1 MLLLLPDRMKH
12 VYIAI
17 LCCLSAMGLAQQH
30 VTYFC
35 GQTAARER
43 LFSRYPHAQESC
55 ERDTRELESFTRQLE
70 SQRGG
75 NNQLYI
81 IPVVFHII
89 HENGIENISQEQ
101 IMDALNVLNRDFR
114 KLNADTA
121 DIVDAFDDIAADT
134 FIEFRLA
141 TIDPEGNCHSGI
153 NRVVSPLTNDGGNS
167 DMKALSNW
175 PRNSYLNVWVCAEI
189 GNGVAGFTNLPGDV
203 NGNWGAFEDG
213 IVMRSD
219 YVGSIGT
226 SSTIRSRTLTHE
238 IGHWLNLYHTWG
250 PTNSPG
256 EGSNCDFDDNVDDTP
271 NTIGHT
277 SCNVNAA
284 SCGSAQDNVQN
295 YMEYSYCS
303 RMFTQ
308 GQGTRMRAALQSST
322 AQRNQLWTQANLDET
337 GVLNPPLCMVSFT
350 SSQLTICADDTISFF
365 DNSYHNVLSWNWDF
379 GDGQTMFG
387 SDPLVH
393 KNPRHAYTEA
403 GVYNVTLTVSNGTQE
418 LSVTETAFVRVLEA
432 AMMQSPLQEGFESDW
447 PGNWISNNINGDE
460 TWEVTPN
467 AFYNGAM
474 SLRLRNFSIDEGNT
488 DEFYSPTI
496 DLTNATAA
504 FITYRWSWANR
515 TNETDDRFRISAS
528 SDCGL
533 TWSQRK
539 LHKGLTNLPTANATN
554 TFFVPTSIE
563 DWDQEEIELINSDW
577 FSDRFRVKFEF
588 TGYGGNNLYI
598 DDINIY
604 GVFPTGV
611 QEATPIFYYNVYPNP
626 SDDGMTLDLYQQG
639 GERMRIEMFNAQG
652 QLIEI
657 LHDGVLAKG
666 KHLMPIE
673 HQPAGLYTVV
683 LSKGEHT
690 AVQRVIFR

>member
-1 MLLLLPDRMKH
+1 MKYIYLLLL
-12 VYIAI
+12 I
-17 LCCLSAMGLAQQH
+17 CLTSFGFSQQH
-30 VTYFC
+30 ETHFC

-43 LFSRYPHAQESC
+43 LFARYPHAQSVC
-55 ERDTRELESFTRQLE
+55 EHDTRALEQFTAASQT
-70 SQRGG
+70 QRGG

-101 IMDALNVLNRDFR
+101 IYDAVNILNRDFR

-121 DIVDAFDDIAADT
+121 DIVAAFENVAADT
-134 FIEFRLA
+134 YIEFRLA

-153 NRVVSPLTNDGGNS
+153 NRIVSPLTNDGTNS
-167 DMKALSNW
+167 DMKALSYW

-189 GNGVAGFTNLPGDV
+189 GNGIAGFTNLPGDV

-226 SSTIRSRTLTHE
+226 SSPIRSRTLTHE

-256 EGSNCDFDDNVDDTP
+256 EASNCDFDDNVDDTP
-271 NTIGHT
+271 NTVGYT
-277 SCNVNAA
+277 SCNVNGA
-284 SCGSAQDNVQN
+284 SCGSTQDNVQN

-308 GQGTRMRAALQSST
+308 GQALRMRAALQSNT

-337 GVLNPPLCMVSFT
+337 GVLNPPLCFVSFT
-350 SSQLTICADDTISFF
+350 SSQLTVCAGDSVSFF
-365 DNSYHNVLSWNWDF
+365 DNSYHNVVSWSWDF
-379 GDGQTMFG
+379 GDGQVLSG

-393 KNPRHAYTEA
+393 KNPAHAYAEP
-403 GVYNVTLTVSNGTQE
+403 GVYNVSLTVSNGTQE
-418 LSVTETAFVRVLEA
+418 LSLTETAFVRVLDA
-432 AMMQSPLQEGFESDW
+432 AMMQSPLQEGFEGDW
-447 PGNWISNNINGDE
+447 PGNWITNNLNGDE

-467 AFYNGAM
+467 AYYSGTK

-496 DLTNATAA
+496 DLTGATAA
-504 FITYRWSWANR
+504 YITYKWSWANR

-528 SDCGL
+528 SDCGV

-539 LHKGLTNLPTANATN
+539 LHKGFTNLPTADPTN
-554 TFFVPTSIE
+554 TFFVPASLE
-563 DWDQEEIELINSDW
+563 DWSEEEIELINTDW

-588 TGYGGNNLYI
+588 TSYGGNNLYI
-598 DDINIY
+598 DDINIF

-611 QEATPIFYYNVYPNP
+611 QEATPVFYYNVYPNP
-626 SDDGMTLDLYQQG
+626 SDAGMMLDLFQQG

-652 QLIEI
+652 QLVEV
-657 LHDGVLAKG
+657 LHYGVLAKG
-666 KHLMPIE
+666 KHLIAID

-683 LSKGEHT
+683 LSKGAHT
-690 AVQRVIFR
+690 AVQRVVFR